1 MQTHQK
7 IEAHKASAS
16 AYAKLLLYV
25 SLTVTLPAFAD
36 TKLLNETTDGS
47 DFKRQEMTYSTELI
61 QSIEQLYHDKIG
73 MFIHWGPYAQIGG
86 VWQESKG
93 AEWIMRNAKIPV
105 AEYEAAA
112 AKPFNPTA
120 FNAEEWITLCKDAG
134 MGFIVITSKHHD
146 GFAMFDSKHPYNI
159 TDFGDFGRDPL
170 EELHS
175 ECQEQGIRFGVY
187 YSQSQDWHE
196 EGGGGN
202 GWQGWPN

>member
-16 AYAKLLLYV
+16 AYAKLLLCV

-36 TKLLNETTDGS
+36 SKLFNETTDGS
-47 DFKRQEMTYSTELI
+47 DFKRQAVTYSPELI
-61 QSIEQLYHDKIG
+61 QSIKQLYHDKIG

-159 TDFGDFGRDPL
+159 TDFGDFGRDP
-170 EELHS
+170 
-175 ECQEQGIRFGVY
+175 Y
-187 YSQSQDWHE
+187 
-196 EGGGGN
+196 
-202 GWQGWPN
+202 

>member
-47 DFKRQEMTYSTELI
+47 DFKRQEMTYSPELI

-86 VWQESKG
+86 AWKG
-93 AEWIMRNAKIPV
+93 IQNAEWIMRHAKIPV
-105 AEYEAAA
+105 ADYEAAA
-112 AKPFNPTA
+112 AKPFNPVE
-120 FNAEEWITLCKDAG
+120 FNAEG
-134 MGFIVITSKHHD
+134 MGRPVQRCGHGFHGHH
-146 GFAMFDSKHPYNI
+146 
-159 TDFGDFGRDPL
+159 L
-170 EELHS
+170 EA
-175 ECQEQGIRFGVY
+175 
-187 YSQSQDWHE
+187 
-196 EGGGGN
+196 
-202 GWQGWPN
+202 P